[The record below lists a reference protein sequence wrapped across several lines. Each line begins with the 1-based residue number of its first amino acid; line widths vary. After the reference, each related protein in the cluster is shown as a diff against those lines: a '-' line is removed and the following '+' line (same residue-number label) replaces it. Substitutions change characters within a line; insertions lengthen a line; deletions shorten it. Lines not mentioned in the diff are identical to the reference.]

1 MNNRL
6 NNIFSETDCLSSEI
20 LIAYAEGRL
29 EADEKYLVEKH
40 LLDCQLCAD
49 ALEGISSLKDKS
61 KLKPALAEISKKIDD
76 YNKGR
81 KTRVIHFDFRMRMA
95 AAAVLLVFVGVTFL
109 FRYYLV
115 KQDREMVA
123 QRTVKES
130 KLEQKEID
138 KIANNQNEQP
148 NTSLQPGLKDE
159 KDAEKFKTANDFKDG
174 QDELS
179 GAKENIAFLPKG
191 TIISGEGTGEAQQ
204 TVGGYYRSSFD
215 GTFAWS
221 DSEKDT
227 LSDISKDEDIT
238 LAFDKSE
245 NRLEETD
252 QKNEVTVVSETKATT
267 ITTSNANTN
276 NTTGSNNNKT
286 NAPEKSNKKDV
297 YKEKN
302 YETPVVAGNSGVV
315 ADELMDQRYANGLQL
330 YQGADY
336 SGCLNQMQSYI
347 IDTPDDLSAYYYC
360 GVSQYFLAQYDSAIT
375 SLSKVLKDKKNSFYE
390 TAQWYLSLSYIG
402 KNDTSEA
409 EKTLKDIVKAK
420 GSFKTQAEE
429 KLLEIEN
436 K

>member
-20 LIAYAEGRL
+20 FIAYAEGRL

-40 LLDCQLCAD
+40 LLDCQLCSD
-49 ALEGISSLKDKS
+49 AFEGISSLKDKS
-61 KLKPALAEISKKIDD
+61 KLKPALEEISKKIDG
-76 YNKGR
+76 YSKGR
-81 KTRVIHFDFRMRMA
+81 KTRVIYFDFRMRMA

-115 KQDREMVA
+115 KQDKEMVA

-130 KLEQKEID
+130 KLEQKEKD
-138 KIANNQNEQP
+138 KILNTKKNQPVNHLESGEKLDK
-148 NTSLQPGLKDE
+148 TSGDFKTV
-159 KDAEKFKTANDFKDG
+159 DAEKNA
-174 QDELS
+174 QEQL
-179 GAKENIAFLPKG
+179 KENNKNITFLPKG
-191 TIISGEGTGEAQQ
+191 TIVAAEETNEAQQ
-204 TVGGYYRSSFD
+204 TVAGYYRS
-215 GTFAWS
+215 TFNGNFSWS

-227 LSDISKDEDIT
+227 ISDISKDGDVT
-238 LAFDKSE
+238 LALDKSE
-245 NRLEETD
+245 TRLEEAD
-252 QKNEVTVVSETKATT
+252 QKNEVTVVSETKANTT
-267 ITTSNANTN
+267 VTNTTATS
-276 NTTGSNNNKT
+276 TGSNNNKT
-286 NAPEKSNKKDV
+286 NAPEKSSQKDV

-302 YETPVVAGNSGVV
+302 YETPVVAGNNSVI
-315 ADELMDQRYANGLQL
+315 ADELMDQRYTDGLQL
-330 YQGADY
+330 YQSADY
-336 SGCLNQMQSYI
+336 SGCLTQMQSYI

-375 SLSKVLKDKKNSFYE
+375 SLSMVLKDKKSSFYE

-429 KLLEIEN
+429 KLLEIE